1 MPFDPLPPPLR
12 SPLLMNPADTLLL
25 VIDVQER
32 LSRKI
37 QGYES
42 LFPRIMLL
50 IEAAK
55 ILGIRVIATEQYP
68 KGLGPTIAPFAQRIE
83 QRITKMAF
91 SAGIEPAVLHE
102 LDPLGIRKIL
112 LVGIEAHVCVQQTA
126 MDLLASGFQVY
137 LAVDGVGSRRHFDA
151 ETALRRLSHAG
162 VVLTSAESAVFE
174 WTKVAGTAEF
184 KQISEL
190 VKNMSTDELH

>member
-32 LSRKI
+32 LWPKI
-37 QGYES
+37 QGHES
-42 LFPRIMLL
+42 LLPRIALL
-50 IEAAK
+50 IDAAK

-68 KGLGPTIAPFAQRIE
+68 KGLGPTIEPIAKRIE
-83 QRITKMAF
+83 QRITKSAF
-91 SAGIEPAVLHE
+91 SAGIEPAVLKE

-112 LVGIEAHVCVQQTA
+112 LVGVEAHVCVQQTA
-126 MDLLASGFQVY
+126 MDLLASGFQIYIAADSVS
-137 LAVDGVGSRRHFDA
+137 SRRPLDA
-151 ETALRRLSHAG
+151 EIALRRLANAG
-162 VVLTSAESAVFE
+162 VVLTTAESAVFE

-190 VKNMSTDELH
+190 IKSMPVDEPS